1 MRVSYVTRKMIISIS
16 NLVHLIH
23 FMVHIKF
30 YKSKGVLNPTLFVV
44 YVCVCV
50 CIYIYIKICYISS
63 ITQSLNLK
71 T

>member
-50 CIYIYIKICYISS
+50 CIYIYILKFVIFLAL
-63 ITQSLNLK
+63 LNHLI
-71 T
+71 

>member
-16 NLVHLIH
+16 SLVHLIH

-50 CIYIYIKICYISS
+50 YIYIYILKFVIFLAL
-63 ITQSLNLK
+63 LNHLI
-71 T
+71 

>member
-50 CIYIYIKICYISS
+50 YIYIYIY
-63 ITQSLNLK
+63 
-71 T
+71 